1 MRISEEIKVYIND
14 LWHLKLITV
23 QNVQLT
29 LGNVTLA
36 LVMLLLTN
44 RLAKLLSRFI
54 LKRLVLPFHPDSQ
67 AMNTYRRLIYTTN
80 FVLFFVISL
89 SIAGIPLTVFTVV
102 GGALAIGVG
111 FGSQNIVNNFISG
124 LILMAEKPLEVGDVV
139 EIDNITGTVLEIGTR
154 ATKIRTVE
162 SKIWIIPN
170 SMFLEKAVLNWTN
183 GSSIVRTDV
192 SVGVAYGSDL
202 EKVKQLSLKVLQ
214 DMAFVEPSPAARI
227 IFDDF
232 GESALTFRLLFWA
245 DLDKVDSLMQ
255 CRSEVRFALDKV
267 FREAQIEISFPQR
280 DFHLRS
286 SDPLEVKISS

>member
-1 MRISEEIKVYIND
+1 MGLSQEIQQLISDI
-14 LWHLKLITV
+14 WHLKLITV

-44 RLAKLLSRFI
+44 RLAKLLSKFI

-67 AMNTYRRLIYTTN
+67 ALNTYRRLIYTTN
-80 FVLFFVISL
+80 FALFFVISL
-89 SIAGIPLTVFTVV
+89 SIAGIPLTIFTVV

-124 LILMAEKPLEVGDVV
+124 LILMAEKPLKVGDVV
-139 EIDNITGTVLEIGTR
+139 ELDNITGTVLEIATR
-154 ATKIRTVE
+154 ATRIRTMENKV
-162 SKIWIIPN
+162 WIIPN

-183 GSSIVRTDV
+183 GNSIVRTDV
-192 SVGVAYGSDL
+192 AVGVAYGSDL

-214 DMAFVEPSPAARI
+214 DMAFVEPSPNARV

-232 GESALTFRLLFWA
+232 GDSSLTFRLLFWA
-245 DLDKVDSLMQ
+245 DLDKVDTLME
-255 CRSEVRFALDKV
+255 CRSEIRFALDRV

-280 DFHLRS
+280 DLHLRS
-286 SDPLEVKISS
+286 STPLEVKISS

>member
-214 DMAFVEPSPAARI
+214 DMAFVEPSPHARV

-245 DLDKVDSLMQ
+245 DLDKVDSLME

-286 SDPLEVKISS
+286 SAPLEVKISS